1 MPRCPC
7 IWAHRGW
14 RGALDRQRVATGQLA
29 AGGTALASNWRG
41 WLSLARGRGLGDLHI
56 FYYLPR
62 NHQVEDKLRQG
73 RGANLGN
80 VRHLLLFPR
89 CCLPRLPAPPEFL
102 RTRILCVQVGSRPP
116 GPGSPRSR
124 EGRGTRR
131 ARAET
136 RPAAGWRVS
145 AWLSRRPLPGPGD
158 ISLPSVQTGWWQ
170 GRSLR
175 GPPSWRPSPGC
186 PRLFSGTSLGAVL
199 SLSVLEEL
207 VLPPDFPLRS
217 RFSHS
222 RRVSVSD
229 ARASQPASAGRWL
242 AHGRLAP
249 GRACPT
255 PSLEAGDWAAL
266 PEPLGPGSAPP
277 LRWGRGHWC
286 HLQ

>member
-1 MPRCPC
+1 M
-7 IWAHRGW
+7 
-14 RGALDRQRVATGQLA
+14 
-29 AGGTALASNWRG
+29 
-41 WLSLARGRGLGDLHI
+41 
-56 FYYLPR
+56 
-62 NHQVEDKLRQG
+62 
-73 RGANLGN
+73 
-80 VRHLLLFPR
+80 
-89 CCLPRLPAPPEFL
+89 
-102 RTRILCVQVGSRPP
+102 GSRPP

-242 AHGRLAP
+242 AHGGSLRDAP
-249 GRACPT
+249 ARDPAWRRATGPLCLS
-255 PSLEAGDWAAL
+255 PSAPAAPHPSDGAGDIGVTCSEDPL
-266 PEPLGPGSAPP
+266 PVQKWMLLLPFLSSE
-277 LRWGRGHWC
+277 
-286 HLQ
+286 